1 MIVATLPGRS
11 VERRGDRAWALTGP
25 EGERLYK
32 TKRAALAALA
42 ECEEEGVFIDFHD
55 DDMANNLVKRAKA
68 HGYGPAALAEI
79 LGVSRAT
86 LEAWQCGRYPISGPA
101 RKLLEYIIAKGNM
114 PMKTYIATS
123 AFLTPP
129 ENQGQIVTVSYALD
143 AEAEVILEKIYDAS
157 DKSLEYQAY
166 AYPEDDDDVAALLEK
181 ALAALA
187 VVKMAA

>member
-1 MIVATLPGRS
+1 
-11 VERRGDRAWALTGP
+11 
-25 EGERLYK
+25 
-32 TKRAALAALA
+32 
-42 ECEEEGVFIDFHD
+42 
-55 DDMANNLVKRAKA
+55 
-68 HGYGPAALAEI
+68 
-79 LGVSRAT
+79 
-86 LEAWQCGRYPISGPA
+86 
-101 RKLLEYIIAKGNM
+101 
-114 PMKTYIATS
+114 MKTYIATS